1 MYIALRKIYTLCKFY
16 IYVYDA
22 CVINKVLI
30 YMVDDNATACT
41 ASSISIY
48 LTILYVKRTSE
59 YCLDIFFLFKLML
72 QLYALSFFF
81 FFFFGKHF
89 LQIV

>member
-30 YMVDDNATACT
+30 YMVDDNATACI
-41 ASSISIY
+41 ASSIHLSNN
-48 LTILYVKRTSE
+48 IL
-59 YCLDIFFLFKLML
+59 C
-72 QLYALSFFF
+72 
-81 FFFFGKHF
+81 
-89 LQIV
+89 